1 MQERVLDGALETS
14 DPKKPSFHASKHT
27 KEQTMRKNIK
37 SFVIG
42 GFVASSLGAL
52 AVNIPNSFSAGQPIK
67 AADVNANFS
76 SLKTAVDALEGGS
89 GIPVPLALTGT
100 GAGLGGATLQTTN
113 SNGGIGALVNQSKTG
128 ASDAALVM
136 VQSGTGPI
144 LKGFGS
150 NGGEDEFRVDSN
162 GTVTLRKPDNTP
174 NITLDNSD
182 GKITTPQVSVSK
194 ALSVTGDGS
203 LLNVDGGGIRLKGG
217 PTYGQIFNAYDK
229 DNNPLMTLYQ
239 SGDLGVSRNMIAQ
252 AFNVTSDRNAKT
264 NFSSVNSLAVLEK
277 VSKLQIKRWNY
288 KTDTGNLQHVGPM
301 AQDFHAAFNLNGSDD
316 KHISVV
322 DAQGVALAAIQG
334 LNQKLEADNAK
345 LQASLSDLEARLSRL
360 ERR

>member
-1 MQERVLDGALETS
+1 M
-14 DPKKPSFHASKHT
+14 K
-27 KEQTMRKNIK
+27 KNIK

-89 GIPVPLALTGT
+89 GVKVPLALTGT
-100 GAGLGGATLQTTN
+100 GTGLSAATLTATN
-113 SNGGIGALVNQSKTG
+113 SNGGIGAIASQSKTG

-136 VQSGTGPI
+136 IQSGDGPI
-144 LKGFGS
+144 MKAFGK
-150 NGGEDEFRVDSN
+150 NGGNEEIRVDTN
-162 GTVTLRKPDNTP
+162 GTINLLKPDLTP

-229 DNNPLMTLYQ
+229 DGNPTLTMFQ
-239 SGDLGVSRNMIAQ
+239 SGDLIVARNVLAQ

-345 LQASLSDLEARLSRL
+345 LQASLSDLEARLSKL

>member
-1 MQERVLDGALETS
+1 M
-14 DPKKPSFHASKHT
+14 K
-27 KEQTMRKNIK
+27 KNIK

-67 AADVNANFS
+67 ASDVNANFS

-89 GIPVPLALTGT
+89 GVKVPLALTGT
-100 GAGLGGATLQTTN
+100 GAGLGGATLQATN

-128 ASDAALVM
+128 ATDAALVTI
-136 VQSGTGPI
+136 QSGTGPI
-144 LKGFGS
+144 FKGFGS

-174 NITLDNSD
+174 NITLDNSLGRVVAPD
-182 GKITTPQVSVSK
+182 MK
-194 ALSVTGDGS
+194 VTR
-203 LLNVDGGGIRLKGG
+203 LLDVTGGIRLTGD
-217 PTYGQIFNAYDK
+217 PVYGQIFNAYDK
-229 DNNPLMTLYQ
+229 DNNPTLTMFQ
-239 SGDLGVSRNMIAQ
+239 SGDLLVARNVGAQ

-277 VSKLQIKRWNY
+277 VSHLKIQRWNY

-334 LNQKLEADNAK
+334 LNQKLEQKTAK
-345 LQASLSDLEARLSRL
+345 ISDLEMKLAALESRL
-360 ERR
+360 AALEKK